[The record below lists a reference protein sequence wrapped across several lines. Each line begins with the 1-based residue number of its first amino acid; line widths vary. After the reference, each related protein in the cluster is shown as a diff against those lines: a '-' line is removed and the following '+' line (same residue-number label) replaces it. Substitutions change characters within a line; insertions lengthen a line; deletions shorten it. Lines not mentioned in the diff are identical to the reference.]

1 MNKGFVSYMLVSGTV
16 AVILFLGLQPVQALE
31 VKLSGQVNRAVM
43 WADNGKDTSV
53 LNVDNDNSS
62 SRFRLTGSEELNDS
76 VTVGVV
82 WENEFQSNDSS
93 KVDVGQNDDG
103 GSEFNDRKLEAY
115 FVIPYGKISIGQ
127 GDGAANGTA
136 EEDLSGTSVIM
147 YSGVNDTAG
156 SINFRDKDDT
166 PIATVGSTRSNFDGL
181 SRNDRLRYD
190 TPSFGG
196 ATLSASFTNGDAYEL
211 AARYS
216 ADFDGL
222 GKITAAIG
230 YANTNDRSDPEYTQI
245 GGSVSWLHTSGIN
258 LTVSSGARDIDD
270 TNRDP
275 VNYYG
280 KLGYKFDIH
289 AIAVEYG
296 MTEDLSQK
304 DDESKN
310 YGLAY
315 VVKPW
320 DGVEFYGTYRTYS
333 LDRDEASNIE
343 DIRQVMIGTRVKF

>member
-1 MNKGFVSYMLVSGTV
+1 MNKRVFSYTLYSSAL
-16 AVILFLGLQPVQALE
+16 AVIFLLGLRPVQAVE

-43 WADNGKDTSV
+43 WADNGKDTSI

-62 SRFRLTGSEELNDS
+62 TRFRFTGSEEVNDS

-93 KVDVGQNDDG
+93 KVDVGQDDDG
-103 GSEFNDRKLEAY
+103 DSEFNDRKLEAY
-115 FVIPYGKISIGQ
+115 FVVPYGKISIGQ
-127 GDGAANGTA
+127 GDGAANGTS
-136 EEDLSGTSVIM
+136 EEDLSGTSVII
-147 YSGVNDTAG
+147 YSSVNDTAG
-156 SINFRDKDDT
+156 SINFRDNDDT
-166 PIATVGSTRSNFDGL
+166 PIATIGSTRSNFDGL

-190 TPSFGG
+190 TPTFGG
-196 ATLSASFTNGDAYEL
+196 AVFSVSFTNGNAYEL

-216 ADFDGL
+216 ADFDAF
-222 GKITAAIG
+222 GKITTAIG
-230 YANTNDRSDPEYTQI
+230 YVDTDDRSNPEYTQV

-270 TNRDP
+270 TKRDP
-275 VNYYG
+275 FNYYG

-296 MTEDLSQK
+296 MTEDLSQ
-304 DDESKN
+304 DDDKSKN

-315 VVKPW
+315 VMKPW
-320 DGVEFYGTYRTYS
+320 NGVEFYGTYRTYK
-333 LDRDEASNIE
+333 LDRDGTSNIK
-343 DIRQVMIGTRVKF
+343 DVQQVMLGTRVKF

>member
-1 MNKGFVSYMLVSGTV
+1 MRNNFFRFTLYISTV
-16 AVILFLGLQPVQALE
+16 AVIVFLGLLPVQALE

-43 WADNGKDTSV
+43 WADNGKDTEV
-53 LNVDNDNSS
+53 LHVDNDNSS
-62 SRFRLTGSEELNDS
+62 TRFSLTGSEKLNDS
-76 VTVGVV
+76 VAVGVV
-82 WENEFQSNDSS
+82 WENEFQSNASN
-93 KVDVGQNDDG
+93 KVDVGQDNDG

-115 FVIPYGKISIGQ
+115 FVVPFGKLSIGQ

-156 SINFRDKDDT
+156 SIQFRDSNDT
-166 PIATVGSTRSNFDGL
+166 PIAKVDSTRNNFDGL

-190 TPSFGG
+190 TPTFGG
-196 ATLSASFTNGDAYEL
+196 ATFSVSTTNGGAYEL

-216 ADFDGL
+216 ADFDGF
-222 GKITAAIG
+222 GKITTAIG
-230 YANTNDRSDPEYTQI
+230 YVDANNRADPEYTQV

-258 LTVSSGARDIDD
+258 LTFSSGARSIED
-270 TNRDP
+270 TDNDP

-296 MTEDLSQK
+296 MTEDLAQDK
-304 DDESKN
+304 DKSKN

-315 VVKPW
+315 VIKPW
-320 DGVEFYGTYRTYS
+320 NGVEFYGTYRTYE
-333 LDRDEASNIE
+333 LDRDGTSNIE
-343 DIRQVMIGTRVKF
+343 DIHQVMMGTRVKF

>member
-1 MNKGFVSYMLVSGTV
+1 MRSLLRFKYSSTV
-16 AVILFLGLQPVQALE
+16 AVIILLGLQPVQAVE

-62 SRFRLTGSEELNDS
+62 TRFRFTGSEEVNDS

-82 WENEFQSNDSS
+82 WENEFQSNPSN
-93 KVDVGQNDDG
+93 KVDVGQDDDG
-103 GSEFNDRKLEAY
+103 DSEFNDRKLEAY
-115 FVIPYGKISIGQ
+115 FVVPFGKISIGQ
-127 GDGAANGTA
+127 GDGAGNGTS
-136 EEDLSGTSVIM
+136 EEDLSGTTVIM

-156 SINFRDKDDT
+156 SINFRDNDDNE
-166 PIATVGSTRSNFDGL
+166 IATIGSTRSNFDGL
-181 SRNDRLRYD
+181 SRNDRVRYD
-190 TPSFGG
+190 TPKFGG
-196 ATLSASFTNGDAYEL
+196 ATLSVSGTNGDAYEL

-216 ADFDGL
+216 GDFDSL
-222 GKITAAIG
+222 GKITAAIA
-230 YANTNDRSDPEYTQI
+230 YVDANNREDPEWTQI

-258 LTVSSGARDIDD
+258 LTVSSGSRDIDN
-270 TNRDP
+270 TGTDP

-296 MTEDLSQK
+296 VTEDLAQNK
-304 DDESKN
+304 DESKN

-315 VVKPW
+315 VMKPW
-320 DGVEFYGTYRTYS
+320 NGVEFYGTYRMYE
-333 LDRDEASNIE
+333 LDRDGTSNIE
-343 DIRQVMIGTRVKF
+343 DIRQVMVGTRVKF